1 MVSSFVSLELYK
13 IFFLGNG
20 AVEQNSLMTI
30 GNPKQHYKPFH
41 NKQGERVIF
50 DPEGRLLRYYI
61 AMIDPE
67 GRLLKYYI
75 AMINLD

>member
-1 MVSSFVSLELYK
+1 MVPSFVSLELYK

-20 AVEQNSLMTI
+20 AVEQNSLITI
-30 GNPKQHYKPFH
+30 GNPKQHYKPFQS
-41 NKQGERVIF
+41 KQGERAIF
-50 DPEGRLLRYYI
+50 
-61 AMIDPE
+61 DPE